1 VRLRTVGLAI
11 VLAAFGLT
19 ASVYL
24 TKGTGPHKRREVV
37 AVVAGQ
43 TICDD
48 ELLPAIQGQLRQL
61 RNQEYELKSAAL
73 ENLVNQK
80 LQEAEARKKGVSV
93 DRLIEQEVD
102 AKVAEPSESELQA
115 AYLSRKD
122 MRTRPFADVKAQLQQ
137 ELKQEK
143 IPAARQKYLNHLREQ
158 AGVSILMR
166 PPRVAVTYDPARLR
180 GSPSAPVIIV
190 EFADFQCP
198 FCRQVEPTLKSLLA
212 KYQGRVSLAYRDF
225 PLADIHPQAES
236 AAEACRCAGEQ
247 GKLWEYHDLLF
258 ADAQKLNRDSLLDRA
273 RALRLDEKQFSA
285 CLSGGKY
292 AAKIEEDRQRGLN
305 AGVNGTPGFFINGRF
320 LAGDQ
325 SEAVFDRIIQEELAP
340 TKHTHEAP

>member
-1 VRLRTVGLAI
+1 MRLRTVSLAI
-11 VLAAFGLT
+11 LLAAFGLA
-19 ASVYL
+19 ASIYL
-24 TKGTGPHKRREVV
+24 ARAPGRQRTRQAV

-43 TICDD
+43 TIYEDD
-48 ELLPAIQGQLRQL
+48 LLSLIQGQLRQL

-80 LQEAEARKKGVSV
+80 LQEAEAKKKGISI
-93 DRLIEQEVD
+93 DKLMEQEVD
-102 AKVAEPSESELQA
+102 AKVAEPSESELRA
-115 AYLSRKD
+115 AYQGQKNTQNQS
-122 MRTRPFADVKAQLQQ
+122 FAEVKAQLQQ
-137 ELKQEK
+137 ALKQEK
-143 IPAARQKYLNHLREQ
+143 IQEARQEYLNHLREQ
-158 AGVSILMR
+158 AEVSILLR
-166 PPRVAVTYDPARLR
+166 PPRVAVTYDPPRLR

-212 KYQGRVSLAYRDF
+212 KYQGRLSFAYRDF

-258 ADAQKLNRDSLLDRA
+258 ADAPKLNRDGLLDRA
-273 RALRLDEKQFSA
+273 RVLKLDEKQFSA
-285 CLSGGKY
+285 CLSSGKY
-292 AAKIEEDRQRGLN
+292 AAKIEEDRQRGIN

-320 LAGDQ
+320 LSGAQ
-325 SEAVFDRIIQEELAP
+325 PEAVFDRMIQAELA
-340 TKHTHEAP
+340 APKDTRANP